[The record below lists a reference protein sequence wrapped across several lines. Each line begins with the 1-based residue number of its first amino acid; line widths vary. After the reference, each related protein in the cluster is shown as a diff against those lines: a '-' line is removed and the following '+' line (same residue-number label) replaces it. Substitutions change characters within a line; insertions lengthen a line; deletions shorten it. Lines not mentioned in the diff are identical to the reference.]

1 MLDVPPNLAFTYSQ
15 AVILSAGSFD
25 QLIRRDEYAKSG
37 YLYFAYAL
45 YILYAMEMFICQN
58 SILANLGG
66 HFVYDLYLS
75 IAPFVLYYVIGGEG
89 KIKKV
94 D

>member
-1 MLDVPPNLAFTYSQ
+1 MQRVDVCTLPMHYHLPPQ
-15 AVILSAGSFD
+15 
-25 QLIRRDEYAKSG
+25 
-37 YLYFAYAL
+37 
-45 YILYAMEMFICQN
+45 ILYAMEMFICQN

-75 IAPFVLYYVIGGEG
+75 IIPFVLYYVIGGEE